1 LKQKLKNIEKS
12 HFKVKNTEPGEK
24 YLNLRQIS
32 NFCQGLPAW
41 PSKFENYSL
50 IGIHPTYH
58 FHIAFVLKVKQICHC
73 FVAKI

>member
-1 LKQKLKNIEKS
+1 MATKNNIA
-12 HFKVKNTEPGEK
+12 KVRLWYKEASLSGEK

-32 NFCQGLPAW
+32 NFCQGIPAW
-41 PSKFENYSL
+41 LSKFSNYSL

-58 FHIAFVLKVKQICHC
+58 LHIAFVLKVQQIYRC